1 MMAGAAAALS
11 VWVPAHEQP
20 KAATFLLTLPFLPR
34 TVAGIAPFLVLG
46 TLTCLALHALS
57 PTRTDVPLSTTERA
71 VVATNMLLSLASA
84 LAVPWLARG
93 GIYEVEALP
102 EVPAVELLLVALW
115 AGCDEVFFFAGH
127 WLLHRKLVYK
137 HIHKMHHKFKVTSAW
152 TSFYAHPLDNLF
164 VMWAA
169 LGAPA
174 AMMRHGWVRCSVPVV
189 VLFMFAAVVTFIC
202 SHHTVRQGKGKG
214 GKAGVVAGTGH
225 LQHHL
230 HFNVN
235 YGNFTMFDAW
245 FDTLAK
251 DKRP

>member
-137 HIHKMHHKFKVTSAW
+137 HIHKMHHK
-152 TSFYAHPLDNLF
+152 
-164 VMWAA
+164 
-169 LGAPA
+169 
-174 AMMRHGWVRCSVPVV
+174 
-189 VLFMFAAVVTFIC
+189 
-202 SHHTVRQGKGKG
+202 
-214 GKAGVVAGTGH
+214 
-225 LQHHL
+225 
-230 HFNVN
+230 
-235 YGNFTMFDAW
+235 
-245 FDTLAK
+245 
-251 DKRP
+251 